1 MIFKE
6 NVECIYC
13 DEVYKLED
21 HITCPNCAVSTD
33 TKGIIVIELEDSDD
47 RDL

>member
-1 MIFKE
+1 MTFKE

-13 DEVYKLED
+13 DEVYKVED
-21 HITCPNCAVSTD
+21 HTTCPNCAVSTD
-33 TKGIIVIELEDSDD
+33 TKGIIVIELEDDD